1 MNIVNVK
8 YSICVANILKNGRN
22 TYVSAT
28 FFCYFLKFLAYLPL
42 EPPLLPRVEPLLPR
56 ELPLPVVVPDV
67 VVEVER
73 WGVVVVVVER
83 WGAVDVLIERWGTA
97 DVLLERVVPLL
108 PRCEPLKVGVRVT
121 PVAGAFTF
129 LLVLVLVLTFVVVP
143 PEREVP

>member
-1 MNIVNVK
+1 MH
-8 YSICVANILKNGRN
+8 
-22 TYVSAT
+22 VSAT
-28 FFCYFLKFLAYLPL
+28 FFSYFLKFLAYLPL

-73 WGVVVVVVER
+73 WGVVVVT
-83 WGAVDVLIERWGTA
+83 ERWGTA
-97 DVLLERVVPLL
+97 DVLLGRWGAADVLLERVVLLL

-121 PVAGAFTF
+121 PVAGVFTF

>member
-1 MNIVNVK
+1 MNIVDVN

-22 TYVSAT
+22 MHVSAT
-28 FFCYFLKFLAYLPL
+28 FFSYFLNFLAYLPL

-56 ELPLPVVVPDV
+56 ELPPPVVVPDV

-83 WGAVDVLIERWGTA
+83 WGAVDVLVERCGTA
-97 DVLLERVVPLL
+97 EVLLERVVLLL
-108 PRCEPLKVGVRVT
+108 PRCDPLKVGVRVT
-121 PVAGAFTF
+121 PVAGVLTF
-129 LLVLVLVLTFVVVP
+129 WLVLVLTFVVVP

>member
-22 TYVSAT
+22 MHVSAT
-28 FFCYFLKFLAYLPL
+28 FFSYFLKFLAYLPL

-56 ELPLPVVVPDV
+56 ELPLPVAVPDV

-73 WGVVVVVVER
+73 WGVVVVT
-83 WGAVDVLIERWGTA
+83 ERWGTA
-97 DVLLERVVPLL
+97 DVLLGRWGAADVLLERVVLLL

-121 PVAGAFTF
+121 PVAGVFTF
-129 LLVLVLVLTFVVVP
+129 LLVLVLELTFVVVP

>member
-1 MNIVNVK
+1 MH
-8 YSICVANILKNGRN
+8 
-22 TYVSAT
+22 VSAT
-28 FFCYFLKFLAYLPL
+28 FFSYFLKFLAYLPL

-73 WGVVVVVVER
+73 WGVVVVT
-83 WGAVDVLIERWGTA
+83 ERWGTA
-97 DVLLERVVPLL
+97 DVLLGRWGAADVLLERVVLLL

-129 LLVLVLVLTFVVVP
+129 LLVLVLVLTLVVVP

>member
-1 MNIVNVK
+1 MNIINVK
-8 YSICVANILKNGRN
+8 YNICVANILKNGRN
-22 TYVSAT
+22 MHVSAT
-28 FFCYFLKFLAYLPL
+28 FFSYFLKFLAYLPL

-73 WGVVVVVVER
+73 WGVVVVT
-83 WGAVDVLIERWGTA
+83 ERWGTA
-97 DVLLERVVPLL
+97 DVLLGRWGAADVLLERVVLLL

-121 PVAGAFTF
+121 PVAGVFTF
-129 LLVLVLVLTFVVVP
+129 LLVLVLVLTLVVVP

>member
-8 YSICVANILKNGRN
+8 YSISVANILKNGRN
-22 TYVSAT
+22 MHVSAT
-28 FFCYFLKFLAYLPL
+28 FFSYFLKFLAYLPL

-73 WGVVVVVVER
+73 WGVVVVT
-83 WGAVDVLIERWGTA
+83 ERWGTA
-97 DVLLERVVPLL
+97 DVLLGRWGAADVLLERVVLLL

-121 PVAGAFTF
+121 PVAGVFTF

>member
-28 FFCYFLKFLAYLPL
+28 FFSYFLKFLAYLPL

-73 WGVVVVVVER
+73 WGVVVVT
-83 WGAVDVLIERWGTA
+83 ERWGTA
-97 DVLLERVVPLL
+97 DVLLGRWGAADVLLERVVLLL

-121 PVAGAFTF
+121 PVAGVFTF

>member
-1 MNIVNVK
+1 MH
-8 YSICVANILKNGRN
+8 
-22 TYVSAT
+22 VSAI
-28 FFCYFLKFLAYLPL
+28 FFSYFLKFLAYLPL

-73 WGVVVVVVER
+73 WGVVVVT
-83 WGAVDVLIERWGTA
+83 ERWGTA
-97 DVLLERVVPLL
+97 DVLLGRWGAADVLLERVVLLL

-121 PVAGAFTF
+121 PVAGVFTF

>member
-1 MNIVNVK
+1 MH
-8 YSICVANILKNGRN
+8 
-22 TYVSAT
+22 VSAT
-28 FFCYFLKFLAYLPL
+28 FFSYFLKFLAYLPL

-67 VVEVER
+67 VVEAER
-73 WGVVVVVVER
+73 WGVVVVT
-83 WGAVDVLIERWGTA
+83 ERWGTA
-97 DVLLERVVPLL
+97 DVLLGRWGAADVLLERVVLLL

-121 PVAGAFTF
+121 PVAGVFTF

>member
-67 VVEVER
+67 VAEVER
-73 WGVVVVVVER
+73 WGVVVVT
-83 WGAVDVLIERWGTA
+83 ERWGTA
-97 DVLLERVVPLL
+97 DVLLGRWGAADVLLERVVLLL

-121 PVAGAFTF
+121 PVAGVFTF